1 MSAQSG
7 YVMDP
12 AWRDERAR
20 LQGIETMYDPVTRE
34 QLSAVGIAPGWRC
47 LEVGGGAGGVA
58 QWMASVVGRDG
69 HVAATDLDPRF
80 LEGLDGIEV
89 RRHDIVNDELES
101 AAFDLIHS
109 RMVLEHIP
117 EREQALARL
126 VPALKPGGWLVIED
140 IDFGGA
146 MVAALARYTPEPNLR
161 GIYERILVGFEKFM
175 SAAGADLELGSRLVG
190 LFEDVGLVNVYA
202 ESRARL
208 LRHEENDFAR
218 LSIGQLRE
226 ALIAAGLVTAD
237 ELDTFLGALAEPS
250 TSMMSLFLVS
260 ARGQRPDRS

>member
-1 MSAQSG
+1 
-7 YVMDP
+7 MDP

-20 LQGIETMYDPVTRE
+20 LQGIETMYDPITRE
-34 QLSAVGIAPGWRC
+34 QLTAVGIAPGWRC

-58 QWMASVVGRDG
+58 LWMASVVGEDG
-69 HVAATDLDPRF
+69 DVVATDLDPRF

-89 RRHDIVNDELES
+89 RRHDIVSDELEP

-126 VPALKPGGWLVIED
+126 IPALKPGGWLVIED
-140 IDFGGA
+140 IDFGGP
-146 MVAALARYTPEPNLR
+146 MVAALARYETDPTLR
-161 GIYERILVGFEKFM
+161 PIRERILIGFEKFM

-190 LFEDVGLVNVYA
+190 LFEGAGLVNVYA

-218 LSIGQLRE
+218 LSIEQLRE

-237 ELDTFLGALAEPS
+237 ELDTFLGALGEPS

-260 ARGQRPDRS
+260 ARGQRPARP